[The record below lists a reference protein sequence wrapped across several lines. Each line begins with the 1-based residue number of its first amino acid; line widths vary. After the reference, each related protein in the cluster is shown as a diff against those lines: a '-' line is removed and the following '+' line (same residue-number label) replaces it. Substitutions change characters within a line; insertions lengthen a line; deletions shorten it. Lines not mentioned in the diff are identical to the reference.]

1 VAAVVV
7 HVLPTARPQAAAL
20 AGIVHGLVENLDR
33 RRYTPEVWFLDR
45 GGPLE
50 SGFRERGVAVR
61 ALDWRGIRGSAAASF
76 RLVRT
81 IAAVRPA
88 YLHLHAG
95 GGTLPILGRLARAG
109 CVIVHQHG
117 RVRDERRAGPEVFR
131 ANGAHLVIANS
142 RATAACV
149 RHPRV
154 RIVHPGTPPGPE
166 HVRADPD
173 SGGPVI
179 GTACR
184 LVPIKGVSVLLE
196 AFARLSAEFPR
207 ARLEVAGTGP
217 EEVRLRDAAAAR
229 GVAERVRFLGWVRDL
244 PAVSAAWQVFVL
256 PSLEEAFGIA
266 AVEAMHLGLPVVAT
280 HAGGLPEVVEHG
292 VTGLLVPPGDPSAL
306 AAAIGEL
313 LRSAAYRR
321 TLGDAGRRRAR
332 ERFGTEAMAAAM
344 AAVYQEMEAE
354 REAAQRRR

>member
-1 VAAVVV
+1 MASCVV

-20 AGIVHGLVENLDR
+20 AEIVHGLVGSLDR
-33 RRYTPEVWFLDR
+33 RRYAPEVWFLDR

-50 SGFRERGVAVR
+50 NGFRERGLTVR
-61 ALDWRGIRGSAAASF
+61 TLDWRGMRGSAAASF

-81 IAAVRPA
+81 LAAVRPA

-117 RVRDERRAGPEVFR
+117 RVRDERWADPEVFR
-131 ANGAHLVIANS
+131 ARGAHLVIANS

-149 RHPRV
+149 RHPLV
-154 RIVHPGTPPGPE
+154 RIVHPGTPSVPE
-166 HVRADPD
+166 AVRAGFDTAA
-173 SGGPVI
+173 PVI

-196 AFARLSAEFPR
+196 AFARLGTEFPR

-217 EEVRLRDAAAAR
+217 EEARLREAAAAL
-229 GVAERVRFLGWVRDL
+229 GMTERVRFLGWVRDL

-280 HAGGLPEVVEHG
+280 YAGGLPEVVEDR
-292 VTGLLVPPGDPSAL
+292 VTGLLVPPGDPTAL

-313 LRSAAYRR
+313 LRSAADRR

-332 ERFGTEAMAAAM
+332 ERFGTAAMAGAM
-344 AAVYQEMEAE
+344 AAVYQEMEAK
-354 REAAQRRR
+354 REAAPRKR